1 MSKIDLTITED
12 IKKKFLYNKSKYLSS
27 LEKNKKVEVITI
39 DDDSDEISQEKIE
52 KLEQETKQETKQET
66 NLEGL
71 TLAELKVLAKEK
83 EIKGYSTMKKADLL
97 EALR

>member
-52 KLEQETKQETKQET
+52 KLDDTIQNMDKTFIEFLNVSKKKNQ
-66 NLEGL
+66 NLISIFL
-71 TLAELKVLAKEK
+71 NNK
-83 EIKGYSTMKKADLL
+83 S
-97 EALR
+97 

>member
-1 MSKIDLTITED
+1 MLNCVSPED
-12 IKKKFLYNKSKYLSS
+12 KANKQ
-27 LEKNKKVEVITI
+27 KKVEITKE
-39 DDDSDEISQEKIE
+39 DKAEEKIE
-52 KLEQETKQETKQET
+52 KQEQETKQETKQET

-97 EALR
+97 EALK